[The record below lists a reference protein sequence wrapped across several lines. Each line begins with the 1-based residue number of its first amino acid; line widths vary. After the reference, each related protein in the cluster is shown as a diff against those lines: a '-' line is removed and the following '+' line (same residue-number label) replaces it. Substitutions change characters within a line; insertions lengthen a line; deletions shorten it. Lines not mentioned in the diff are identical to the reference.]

1 MSNNDDD
8 NGDAVFRRG
17 AQKHQIWYI
26 YAAELKGVKWTMY
39 FVFVRRYR
47 MLPSILTTYRNDGNL
62 RFFISVV
69 VAVVHITQSYSN
81 PTRIRVG
88 LV

>member
-1 MSNNDDD
+1 MDD
-8 NGDAVFRRG
+8 VFRFCPPVQNVTINQVERVY
-17 AQKHQIWYI
+17 K
-26 YAAELKGVKWTMY
+26 K
-39 FVFVRRYR
+39 
-47 MLPSILTTYRNDGNL
+47 RNDGNL

-88 LV
+88 LVSLEKEKEK